1 MLKIKNKIPSAL
13 TIGGKIVERIKMR
26 NEVVWGRVQTPLY
39 IQNTYNGSNTVTIKQ
54 TLSGSPDSSTYA
66 KHLQFSK
73 NGLNWTTI
81 TLSST
86 AYTITLNKGEK
97 VYFRGNEG
105 VFNYWYSGGKKK
117 AITTISANQT
127 HTVGGNINTLLD
139 YQDPYGLTLPQGAFN
154 SIFENNTKLT
164 SASDITF
171 LPSVDGSLSSYC
183 YLYLFKKCTNLTTV
197 PKIIPAKKQGQDS
210 CNGMFSYTAITT
222 APALPATIL
231 GNSCYVDT
239 FHGCSKLVNPPELP
253 AKTLK
258 TNCYR
263 ALFARCTSLVTAPK
277 LPATTLADGCY
288 RELFYGCT

>member
-1 MLKIKNKIPSAL
+1 MLKLQNKIPSAL
-13 TIGGKIVERIKMR
+13 TIGGKIVERVLMN

-39 IQNTYNGSNTVTIKQ
+39 IQNTYNGSNTVTIQQ

-105 VFNYWYSGGKKK
+105 VFNYWYSRGAKK

-127 HTVGGNINTLLD
+127 HTIGGNINTLLD

-154 SIFENNTKLT
+154 SILKQHETN
-164 SASDITF
+164 
-171 LPSVDGSLSSYC
+171 
-183 YLYLFKKCTNLTTV
+183 KC
-197 PKIIPAKKQGQDS
+197 IRHH
-210 CNGMFSYTAITT
+210 FF
-222 APALPATIL
+222 TIS
-231 GNSCYVDT
+231 GW
-239 FHGCSKLVNPPELP
+239 
-253 AKTLK
+253 
-258 TNCYR
+258 
-263 ALFARCTSLVTAPK
+263 
-277 LPATTLADGCY
+277 
-288 RELFYGCT
+288 